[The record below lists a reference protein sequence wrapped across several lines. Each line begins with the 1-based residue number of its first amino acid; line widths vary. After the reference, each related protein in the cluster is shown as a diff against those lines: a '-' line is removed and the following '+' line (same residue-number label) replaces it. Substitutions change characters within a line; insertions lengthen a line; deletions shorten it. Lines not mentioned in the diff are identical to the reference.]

1 MTTKEYFS
9 QTLTLNK
16 RIKSKLDHLAVI
28 RELVSKATATMSDMP
43 PCESRD
49 VHKMEE
55 AICRMVDLEKEVDA
69 DVDRLVNLRL
79 EQVRII
85 SEIEKPLY
93 QLILEQR
100 YLCCHSWGYISEE
113 LEYDQRYLLRLNN
126 EALAAAEEL
135 MQKRFSEMHIMT
147 PNDTYAIL
155 NPRV

>member
-69 DVDRLVNLRL
+69 DVERLVNLRL

-100 YLCCHSWGYISEE
+100 YLCCHSWDYISEE

-135 MQKRFSEMHIMT
+135 MQKRNFGNA
-147 PNDTYAIL
+147 PNDTK
-155 NPRV
+155 

>member
-69 DVDRLVNLRL
+69 DVERLVNLRL

-100 YLCCHSWGYISEE
+100 YLCCHSWDYISEE

-135 MQKRFSEMHIMT
+135 MQKRNFKK
-147 PNDTYAIL
+147 A
-155 NPRV
+155 

>member
-69 DVDRLVNLRL
+69 DVERLVNLRL

-100 YLCCHSWGYISEE
+100 YLCCHSWDYISEE

-135 MQKRFSEMHIMT
+135 MQKRNSGNAQNAT
-147 PNDTYAIL
+147 K
-155 NPRV
+155 

>member
-28 RELVSKATATMSDMP
+28 RELVSKATSTMSDMP

-69 DVDRLVNLRL
+69 DVERLVNLRL

-100 YLCCHSWGYISEE
+100 YLCCHSWDYISEE

-126 EALAAAEEL
+126 EALMAAEEL
-135 MQKRFSEMHIMT
+135 MQKRNFEKAYDAT
-147 PNDTYAIL
+147 K
-155 NPRV
+155 

>member
-28 RELVSKATATMSDMP
+28 RELVSKATSTMSDMP

-49 VHKMEE
+49 VHQMEE

-69 DVDRLVNLRL
+69 DVERLVNLRL

-100 YLCCHSWGYISEE
+100 YLCCHSWDYISEE

-126 EALAAAEEL
+126 EALMAAEEL
-135 MQKRFSEMHIMT
+135 MQKRNFEKAYDAT
-147 PNDTYAIL
+147 K
-155 NPRV
+155 